1 MIEKGTKVI
10 WRGKKYTVTNSFP
23 LNETD
28 FIYKFKGSNR
38 WVEGKDILLLK
49 KRSKSCI
56 LIIKFLHLIKIKR
69 VYDYIQNA
77 RKYTII

>member
-1 MIEKGTKVI
+1 MIEKGQKVI

-49 KRSKSCI
+49 K
-56 LIIKFLHLIKIKR
+56 KIKKL
-69 VYDYIQNA
+69 YT
-77 RKYTII
+77 KYKVLTFNKREI

>member
-49 KRSKSCI
+49 K
-56 LIIKFLHLIKIKR
+56 KIKKL
-69 VYDYIQNA
+69 YIRYKVLRFN
-77 RKYTII
+77 KNKNSL

>member
-10 WRGKKYTVTNSFP
+10 WREKKYTVTNSFP

-49 KRSKSCI
+49 K
-56 LIIKFLHLIKIKR
+56 KIKKL
-69 VYDYIQNA
+69 YT
-77 RKYTII
+77 KYKVLTFNKREI

>member
-28 FIYKFKGSNR
+28 FIYKFKESNR

-49 KRSKSCI
+49 K
-56 LIIKFLHLIKIKR
+56 KIKKL
-69 VYDYIQNA
+69 YT
-77 RKYTII
+77 KYKVLTFNKREI

>member
-10 WRGKKYTVTNSFP
+10 WRGKKCTVTNSFP

-38 WVEGKDILLLK
+38 WVEGKDVLLLK
-49 KRSKSCI
+49 K
-56 LIIKFLHLIKIKR
+56 KIKKL
-69 VYDYIQNA
+69 YT
-77 RKYTII
+77 KYKVLTFNKREI